1 MVRIRWL
8 PMYRLVASQAAQ
20 VLALGLVVYGIAE
33 IVVIPFLFAGLG
45 EDRRLLGLFLEAF
58 FFKRLLFLRLAIV
71 LCGGFGWNALGGF
84 IWRLNRAV
92 FAFDVLGTALLAPIV
107 LGVPLV
113 SRLVLN
119 RIVGLML
126 KRKVT
131 HSIKKWINSKNK
143 KCLVIQGARQT
154 GKTYI
159 VERFAEENYEE
170 IVEINFKQIPSAM
183 DIFSGDLTVD
193 NMVMAMRFRFPEKK
207 IIPGKSLIFLDEI
220 QECQEAITSLKFWA
234 LDNRFDVIASG
245 SLLGIDYKRAS
256 SYPVGYVDY
265 LKMYGIDFEEF
276 LWGMGISEDMIMK
289 LCSYLDLKAI
299 IPEAIHSQ
307 MMKYFR
313 QYIAIGGMPE
323 AVQKYIDTR
332 DFREVDRIQRSLLQ
346 GYQYDI
352 AHYATAEE
360 KVKAEKCY
368 LSLAKQLLDK
378 ENHKFQYKEVEH
390 GGRAQKYFSSIEW
403 LLRADMVHLCK
414 RVTDIRFDLDDY
426 ARDDFFRAYTT
437 DLSLLMA
444 MKDFSIKQH
453 IIENTLIGNSKGGI
467 FECAVADAL
476 YKKGYP
482 LYFYK
487 NETTK
492 KEIDIIIQKDGKV
505 IPIEVK
511 SGNTRANS
519 LKSIMKNNKD
529 ISFGYKFIDGNIGAS
544 KEGIITL
551 PLYMVAFFD
560 I

>member
-1 MVRIRWL
+1 
-8 PMYRLVASQAAQ
+8 
-20 VLALGLVVYGIAE
+20 
-33 IVVIPFLFAGLG
+33 
-45 EDRRLLGLFLEAF
+45 
-58 FFKRLLFLRLAIV
+58 
-71 LCGGFGWNALGGF
+71 
-84 IWRLNRAV
+84 
-92 FAFDVLGTALLAPIV
+92 
-107 LGVPLV
+107 
-113 SRLVLN
+113 
-119 RIVGLML
+119 ML
-126 KRKVT
+126 KRKIT
-131 HSIKKWINSKNK
+131 HSIKKWVDSKSR

-183 DIFSGDLTVD
+183 DIFSDDLTVD
-193 NMVMAMRFRFPEKK
+193 NMIMAMRFRFPEKK
-207 IIPGKSLIFLDEI
+207 IIPGKTLIFLDEI

-276 LWGMGISEDMIMK
+276 LWGMGISEDMIMN
-289 LCSYLDLKAI
+289 LCRYIDSKDI
-299 IPEAIHSQ
+299 VPEAIHSQ

-444 MKDFSIKQH
+444 MKDFSLKQH
-453 IIENTLIGNSKGGI
+453 IIENTLDGNSKGGI
-467 FECAVADAL
+467 FECAIADVL
-476 YKKGYP
+476 YKKGYQ

-487 NETTK
+487 NETIK
-492 KEIDIIIQKDGKV
+492 KEIAVIIQKDGKV

-519 LKSIMKNNKD
+519 LKTIMKNNKD
-529 ISFGYKFIDGNIGAS
+529 MSFGYKFIDGNIGVS
-544 KEGIITL
+544 EEGIITL

-560 I
+560 V